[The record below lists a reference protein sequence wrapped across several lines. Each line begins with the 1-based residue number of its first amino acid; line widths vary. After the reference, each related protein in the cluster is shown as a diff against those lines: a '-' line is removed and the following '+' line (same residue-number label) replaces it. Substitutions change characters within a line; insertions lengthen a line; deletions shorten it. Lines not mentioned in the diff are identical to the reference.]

1 MNPEQSSPVL
11 PEEHGRGEGEEEE
24 TGDSGLTSVKSSSAQ
39 LRSGYHRRKAVR
51 PQWGPRGPAPA
62 PTSHC
67 RQLDRES
74 GWPFPSSGHRAEGLL
89 AN

>member
-1 MNPEQSSPVL
+1 MSSANPEPSSL
-11 PEEHGRGEGEEEE
+11 ERNGKGAGEEEE

-39 LRSGYHRRKAVR
+39 LRSGYHRRRAGLPAVGTLR
-51 PQWGPRGPAPA
+51 PRA

-74 GWPFPSSGHRAEGLL
+74 GRPFPVLRTQR
-89 AN
+89 